1 VALLTPLWYRWRHQH
16 EHWAKIAN
24 ISTIAEDANDPG
36 FARLMTSS
44 HESLEQA
51 IVGVIDPGFFHS
63 IGSLGL
69 LRRLEP
75 REARTEVVIAVPAV
89 GHPAPRELIT
99 EITKAVEAA
108 AGAPAEVK
116 FVDMTEA
123 EEDELR
129 ARLHELGQGAAASR
143 AGGGAAGGHDQD
155 RGHAHGAQGPTP
167 RANPFVAKSSRTR
180 VIAIS
185 SGKGGVGKSTVTVN
199 LAVALA
205 RRGASVA
212 ILDADVYGFSVPSML
227 GIDRPPTLLGDL
239 LIPPVAHGVRCI
251 SMGFFVDEDK
261 AVMWRGPMLHKALE
275 QFLVDVHWGDPDF
288 LVLDLPPGTG
298 DVAMSI
304 AQFVPRAEVLVVT
317 TPQDAAERVAQRSAV
332 LARQLRLPVRGV
344 VENQSWFTGDDGKRY
359 ELWGHGGGELLAKS
373 LGVALL
379 AQIPFL
385 PMLRQAGDLGVPVAA
400 FDPVGEAGQAF
411 ASLAERV
418 VALGPGRVYRSEL
431 SVS

>member
-1 VALLTPLWYRWRHQH
+1 
-16 EHWAKIAN
+16 
-24 ISTIAEDANDPG
+24 
-36 FARLMTSS
+36 MTSS
-44 HESLEQA
+44 RDPLEQA
-51 IVGVIDPGFFHS
+51 VVSVIDPGLFHS
-63 IGSLGL
+63 IGDLGL
-69 LRRLEP
+69 LRSLETS
-75 REARTEVVIAVPAV
+75 EASTEVVVAVPGV
-89 GHPAPRELIT
+89 GHPAPRELIMELT
-99 EITKAVEAA
+99 RAVAA
-108 AGAPAEVK
+108 AGGAPAEVK

-123 EEDELR
+123 EEGELR

-143 AGGGAAGGHDQD
+143 LGGGAEGGHDQ
-155 RGHAHGAQGPTP
+155 GHSHGAGGPTP
-167 RANPFVAKSSRTR
+167 RANPFAAKSSRTR
-180 VIAIS
+180 VVAIS

-205 RRGASVA
+205 RQGASVA

-227 GIDRPPTLLGDL
+227 GVDRPPTLLGDL

-317 TPQDAAERVAQRSAV
+317 TPQEAAERVAQRAAV

-344 VENQSWFTGDDGKRY
+344 VENQSWFTGDDAKRY
-359 ELWGHGGGELLAKS
+359 ELWGHGGGEQLAKS

-385 PMLRQAGDLGVPVAA
+385 PALRHAGDVGVPVAA
-400 FDPVGEAGQAF
+400 FDPDGEAGQAF

-431 SVS
+431 SIS